1 MTARRDFGNGVAPP
15 VRGLVLAGGRSTRMR
30 ADKALLDYHG
40 KPQVQWMAELIAPYC
55 VDVHASVRP
64 EQADEPV
71 RAGLPR
77 IVDAPVGAGP
87 IAGILGA
94 QRHDPDAAW
103 LVVACDLPFLDART
117 LEHLLARRDPA
128 RIATAY
134 RSAHDGMPEPLCA
147 IWEPAS
153 HAALAAA
160 VAADRHCPRAVLKQA
175 DVALLDLPDP
185 HALDNINTRE
195 ELEAARARLGAAET
209 PA

>member
-1 MTARRDFGNGVAPP
+1 VTARRDVRPPAAPP
-15 VRGLVLAGGRSTRMR
+15 VRGLVLAGGQSTRMR

-40 KPQVQWMAELIAPYC
+40 KPQVQWAAELIAPYC
-55 VDVHASVRP
+55 ADVHVSVRAA
-64 EQADEPV
+64 QADEPV

-94 QRHDPDAAW
+94 LQHDPGAAW

-117 LEHLLARRDPA
+117 LEHLLARRDPG

-147 IWEPAS
+147 IWEPSS
-153 HAALAAA
+153 HDALAAA
-160 VAADRHCPRAVLKQA
+160 VAADRHCPRAVLKTA
-175 DVALLDLPDP
+175 DVALLDLPDVR
-185 HALDNINTRE
+185 ALDNVNTRD
-195 ELEAARARLGAAET
+195 ELAAARALLGTEES